1 MSNKLG
7 FRVVSTFVGPEQSL
21 RWKVQQLADDDSE
34 AKWVSVVYGLSS
46 INLFEKAKDAVKEMR
61 FLIAQRIA
69 REANGLA
76 V

>member
-7 FRVVSTFVGPEQSL
+7 FRVVSTFCGPEQDL

-34 AKWVSVVYGLSS
+34 AKWKDASLGRQ
-46 INLFEKAKDAVKEMR
+46 INLFEEVKNAIYCMNAMIH
-61 FLIAQRIA
+61 FAQQ
-69 REANGLA
+69 ETQS